1 MTPAQIAVT
10 LAGAVAIVW
19 VLWFFLFSRRPGA
32 AAAAV
37 VGPDGA
43 GTGVQEI
50 RVLVKGGYTPDTILV
65 QAGKPVRLEF
75 YRDETADCSE
85 RVVFDAFGIN
95 QELPAFQTTAVE
107 FTPREP
113 GEFPFRCGM
122 NMLKGLLVVEAAG
135 TTRKS
140 TSSPHKFHE

>member
-10 LAGAVAIVW
+10 AAGAAAIAW
-19 VLWFFLFSRRPGA
+19 VLWYFLFSRRPAAVA
-32 AAAAV
+32 AAAQE
-37 VGPDGA
+37 
-43 GTGVQEI
+43 GVQEI

-65 QAGKPVRLEF
+65 QAGKPVRLQF

-95 QELPAFQTTAVE
+95 QTLPAFTTTTVE
-107 FTPREP
+107 FTPKTP

-122 NMLKGLLVVEAAG
+122 NMLKGLLVVEPADATRRAA
-135 TTRKS
+135 
-140 TSSPHKFHE
+140 SSPHKFHG